1 MPGACVKYLY
11 DKCDQDKCYRLHMC
25 GYFMR
30 GECNRRTCKRSHN
43 LLEKSTNFLIK
54 NVGIPAVSV
63 ENFQKL
69 AVLKNIQ
76 ILQTQGKRRGRGR
89 GASRGRRG
97 GRGRKNVHK
106 GPHSQTRSKGRSVGS
121 NEQRQCS
128 TPGTDSS
135 DEIEDSML
143 LHGSTGNLE
152 PSRSNFDE
160 SLEIYLSKRKESAAS
175 FGSASFA
182 PKVKSGPFQ
191 SCTITNIPTKA
202 SSNAQQTTN
211 LFQVKTPMNAH
222 SASSAFANRTTL
234 VQPPNATKVS
244 SGGLSSAQQT
254 TTLQVNESTKVSTRD
269 LSSAQQTTTVQV
281 NESTKVSTRDLSS
294 AQQTTSVQVNE
305 STKVSTR
312 GLSSAQQTTTVQA
325 NESTKVL
332 TRGLSSAQQTTTVQV
347 NESTKVSTKDL
358 SSAQQTTTVQVNE
371 STKVSTRGLSSAQ
384 QTPAVQANESTKVL
398 TRGLSSA
405 QQTTTVQ
412 VNEST
417 KVSTKDLYSAQQTTT
432 VQVNESTKV
441 STRGLSSA
449 QQTTA
454 VQANE
459 STKVLTRDFS
469 SAQQATKVPITV
481 SSNALQTTPVK
492 YNISTTLPVAGS
504 SRDQESTVVR
514 NDVRA
519 YWESHS
525 QEVTVASIHPL
536 VSPTKPSVTQKITP
550 TLTRE
555 PSVAKKQY
563 CVIDD
568 FKLLNISPN
577 HGGTAHNSVGA
588 PSLTKTAAVNQN
600 VDINKNQEPKK
611 VTDFTEICLFNVWK
625 FCKFGSR
632 CEGMHYHLPYRW
644 QISLDRKWE
653 DLTDMETIER
663 EYCDPKKDRYSSL
676 DFLTMKS
683 GSRPIRRLCTPS
695 SVSKPDEFVLTTEW
709 LWYWKDELGTWIQ
722 YGKSN
727 AKQVSATM
735 TSGDLEN
742 IYLSDSNATIPFL
755 AGQQQ
760 YEIDFKL
767 MTQRNM
773 VYRTQRE
780 VCRRPKFLSIDDV
793 TKLKGSTKSSSS
805 NTTQTHPLKSANYP
819 EHWDKASMPEYG
831 HKVNVKECII
841 TCLTGGKSQ
850 QTQNGKI

>member
-254 TTLQVNESTKVSTRD
+254 TT
-269 LSSAQQTTTVQV
+269 
-281 NESTKVSTRDLSS
+281 
-294 AQQTTSVQVNE
+294 
-305 STKVSTR
+305 
-312 GLSSAQQTTTVQA
+312 VQA

-332 TRGLSSAQQTTTVQV
+332 TR
-347 NESTKVSTKDL
+347 DL

>member
-254 TTLQVNESTKVSTRD
+254 
-269 LSSAQQTTTVQV
+269 
-281 NESTKVSTRDLSS
+281 
-294 AQQTTSVQVNE
+294 
-305 STKVSTR
+305 
-312 GLSSAQQTTTVQA
+312 
-325 NESTKVL
+325 
-332 TRGLSSAQQTTTVQV
+332 
-347 NESTKVSTKDL
+347 
-358 SSAQQTTTVQVNE
+358 
-371 STKVSTRGLSSAQ
+371 
-384 QTPAVQANESTKVL
+384 PAVQANESTKVL
-398 TRGLSSA
+398 TR
-405 QQTTTVQ
+405 
-412 VNEST
+412 
-417 KVSTKDLYSAQQTTT
+417 DLYSAQQTTT